1 MAARHR
7 RADPREERIVSLA
20 RTILT
25 EFLHLFVDDGS
36 LALLVA
42 VLIALVAAAVKFL
55 TLPPFDGAVL
65 LLAGC
70 ILILADS
77 LRRAAARK
85 RS

>member
-42 VLIALVAAAVKFL
+42 VLIALVAAAVK
-55 TLPPFDGAVL
+55 L